1 MVIFTD
7 TFEMLEGLQKKL
19 AKHFNLDGE
28 GIPFHYKKVITSA
41 MRRIAPIGLA
51 TTIGWSVNPRELR
64 WVIEMR
70 THESAEEEIRVVFG
84 KVAEIVVQ
92 RYPNFFGDFQ
102 VTMIDGLPK
111 YTPENSKV

>member
-1 MVIFTD
+1 
-7 TFEMLEGLQKKL
+7 MLIQGKRL
-19 AKHFNLDGE
+19 GE
-28 GIPFHYKKVITSA
+28 S
-41 MRRIAPIGLA
+41 
-51 TTIGWSVNPRELR
+51 RELR